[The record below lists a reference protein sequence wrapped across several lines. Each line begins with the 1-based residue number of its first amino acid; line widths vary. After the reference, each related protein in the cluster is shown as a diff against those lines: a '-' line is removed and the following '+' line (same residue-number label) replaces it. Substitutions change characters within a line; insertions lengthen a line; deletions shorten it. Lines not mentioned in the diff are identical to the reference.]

1 MSITPSSEDKR
12 RNIVARTFTS
22 ISVYKNFRLFWGGS
36 VLEHMG
42 EWMEITALLWLINE
56 MTHSPFIGTLMVTL
70 RLLPMVVFAFI
81 GGIVADRV
89 NRRNLLIYSLLASAI
104 FSMAMAV
111 LVHTSYV
118 DPWHILVYSAITGI
132 ITSFNHPARNTLL
145 PNLVDRKH
153 LLNAITL
160 DNGSIMVSRVFG
172 APLAGVMIGL
182 LGAMP
187 VLGVRALGAFL
198 AVLMLARISVPPMV
212 AKAMNTTPVRD
223 FIEGIRYVSEHRAA
237 LTQVLL
243 YLIPVF
249 ITNTYTGFLPYLAT
263 DILHIGP
270 DLYGVMNAIP
280 GAGSIVAT
288 LILASLVNLRRKAFI
303 LLSAGIIQG
312 ICLIFFGFLPVYALS
327 LFLLFILG
335 GTGTLFM
342 ILNNSIIQEM
352 LPDHVRGRVMS
363 FREVV
368 FGLGPSGSLIS
379 GIVAGMLGVSIAL
392 GLAGCASIALM
403 LAIVYVVPHRG
414 KQQ

>member
-1 MSITPSSEDKR
+1 LIMSIIPSSEDKR

-70 RLLPMVVFAFI
+70 RLLPMVVFAFV
-81 GGIVADRV
+81 GGIVADRI
-89 NRRNLLIYSLLASAI
+89 NRRNLLIYALLASAL
-104 FSMAMAV
+104 FSVAMAI
-111 LVHTSYV
+111 LVHTSYIE
-118 DPWHILVYSAITGI
+118 PWHILVYSAVTGI
-132 ITSFNHPARNTLL
+132 VTSFNHPARNTLL

-160 DNGSIMVSRVFG
+160 DNGSIMVSRVLG
-172 APLAGVMIGL
+172 APIAGVMIGL
-182 LGAMP
+182 FGAMP

-198 AVLMLARISVPPMV
+198 AVLMLTRISAPSTIVKV
-212 AKAMNTTPVRD
+212 MNTTPVKD
-223 FIEGIRYVSEHRAA
+223 FIEGIRYAGEHRAA

-249 ITNTYTGFLPYLAT
+249 ITNTYTGLLPYLAT

-280 GAGSIVAT
+280 GTGSIVAT
-288 LILASLVNLRRKAFI
+288 LVLASLVNVHRKAFTL
-303 LLSAGIIQG
+303 LLSGIIQG
-312 ICLIFFGFLPVYALS
+312 IGLIFFGFLPIYELS
-327 LFLLFILG
+327 LILLFILG
-335 GTGTLFM
+335 GAGTLFM

-352 LPDHVRGRVMS
+352 LPDQVRGRVMS
-363 FREVV
+363 FREVA
-368 FGLGPSGSLIS
+368 FGLGPSGSLLS
-379 GIVAGMLGVSIAL
+379 GVIAGMLGVSIAL

-403 LAIVYVVPHRG
+403 LAIVCLIPR
-414 KQQ
+414 K